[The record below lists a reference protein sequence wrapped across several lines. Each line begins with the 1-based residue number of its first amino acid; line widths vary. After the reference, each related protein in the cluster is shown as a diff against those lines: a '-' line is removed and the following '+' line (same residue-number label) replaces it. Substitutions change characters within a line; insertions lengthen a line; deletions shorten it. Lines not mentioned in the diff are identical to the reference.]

1 LKFEIRCW
9 LLVTGILPRK
19 PRLLGGDEEAG
30 IKKIKINY
38 RDAPRF
44 ARGASL
50 VFLTLGILDTLG
62 TFSNHYNS
70 RTLLS

>member
-1 LKFEIRCW
+1 VFNPEFAVPIHRDRDCKFWVKKSFMI
-9 LLVTGILPRK
+9 TGILPRK

-44 ARGASL
+44 ARGASQ
-50 VFLTLGILDTLG
+50 II
-62 TFSNHYNS
+62 
-70 RTLLS
+70 

>member
-1 LKFEIRCW
+1 MI
-9 LLVTGILPRK
+9 TGILPRK

-44 ARGASL
+44 ARGASQ
-50 VFLTLGILDTLG
+50 II
-62 TFSNHYNS
+62 
-70 RTLLS
+70 